1 MNRKQQIKLK
11 HFKEKMETGFKL
23 IGRCKCGNALF
34 ISTICKKEHIFNA
47 YCTVC
52 GSVSDVRFP
61 KIGDEF
67 NVNTELDNPIKLLV
81 KLNNDAGRKIT
92 DEMIENTPISPYVNK
107 GQGAL

>member
-47 YCTVC
+47 YCTVLLFSRTC
-52 GSVSDVRFP
+52 NTGSRNQ
-61 KIGDEF
+61 E
-67 NVNTELDNPIKLLV
+67 
-81 KLNNDAGRKIT
+81 
-92 DEMIENTPISPYVNK
+92 
-107 GQGAL
+107 

>member
-11 HFKEKMETGFKL
+11 HFKEKMANGLKL
-23 IGRCKCGNALF
+23 VGHCKCGNALF
-34 ISTICKKEHIFNA
+34 ISTICEKEHIFNA

-61 KIGDEF
+61 KVGDDF
-67 NVNTELDNPIKLLV
+67 NLTTELNNPIKLLV
-81 KLNNDAGRKIT
+81 DINKNAGRKIT
-92 DEMIENTPISPYVNK
+92 DEMIENTPISPYVNQ

>member
-11 HFKEKMETGFKL
+11 HFSEKLTKGLKL
-23 IGRCKCGNALF
+23 IGKCKCGNALF
-34 ISTICKKEHIFNA
+34 ISTICEKPHIFNA

-61 KIGDEF
+61 KVGDEF
-67 NVNTELDNPIKLLV
+67 NITKEDDNPIKLLI
-81 KLNNDAGRKIT
+81 KINKDAGRNIT
-92 DEMIENTPISPYVNK
+92 DEMIENTPISPYVNN